1 MTISTE
7 QLARMTAMANELSE
21 FFAKEPNR
29 EKMLLWLD
37 EIRRSLVE
45 ECDPVGSPG
54 LYQDLDTIDGLL
66 DIIEARRSEIRS
78 ARVDRSG
85 LPPTSDVTLRRNN

>member
-7 QLARMTAMANELSE
+7 QLARMTAVVNELGE
-21 FFAKEPNR
+21 FFAKESNR

-37 EIRRSLVE
+37 EIRRNLAE

-54 LYQDLDTIDGLL
+54 LYQDLDTIDALL
-66 DIIEARRSEIRS
+66 DLIEARRSEIRFAGQQAIDPTWRS
-78 ARVDRSG
+78 AWQESG
-85 LPPTSDVTLRRNN
+85 K

>member
-7 QLARMTAMANELSE
+7 QRARMTAMATELGE
-21 FFAKEPNR
+21 FFAKELNR
-29 EKMLLWLD
+29 EKMLLRLD

-45 ECDPVGSPG
+45 ECDPVGSRG
-54 LYQDLDTIDGLL
+54 LYQDLDTIDALL

-78 ARVDRSG
+78 LARATRH
-85 LPPTSDVTLRRNN
+85 

>member
-7 QLARMTAMANELSE
+7 QLVRMTAMANELGE

-29 EKMLLWLD
+29 EMMLLWLD

-45 ECDPVGSPG
+45 ECDPVGSRG
-54 LYQDLDTIDGLL
+54 LYQDLDTIDALL

-78 ARVDRSG
+78 LARATRH
-85 LPPTSDVTLRRNN
+85 